1 MPSVRRWKTGWI
13 RSPITLWTVPVT
25 AVWKGSIPDC
35 AGYYG
40 VPSGCSTLSTSASG
54 FSIASVGRNYA
65 KSAKLAESRFAIR
78 LQTVIEI
85 VQQGSNG
92 HITHPVAHAVEFL
105 RQVPGTL
112 ARPEERRLGIAPRGG
127 LQQFLQVVTQSE
139 IVCFDQ
145 MPSATSPTNAFWRP
159 LVRWQA
165 SWLLQFALAGP
176 ERSPRKTGGLS
187 NESETPRGKLIA
199 SQAAHC
205 RRI

>member
-1 MPSVRRWKTGWI
+1 MRTPF
-13 RSPITLWTVPVT
+13 L
-25 AVWKGSIPDC
+25 
-35 AGYYG
+35 
-40 VPSGCSTLSTSASG
+40 
-54 FSIASVGRNYA
+54 
-65 KSAKLAESRFAIR
+65 RFAIR

-112 ARPEERRLGIAPRGG
+112 TRPEERRLRIAPRGG

-145 MPSATSPTNAFWRP
+145 MPSATSPTNALWRP

-165 SWLLQFALAGP
+165 SWLLEFSLAGP

-187 NESETPRGKLIA
+187 NESETPSGQTHRLTSGPLSPHPLGQERRQECIFLPNRLNRSCLAHTISIEQVPFHWFKLFLN
-199 SQAAHC
+199 
-205 RRI
+205 